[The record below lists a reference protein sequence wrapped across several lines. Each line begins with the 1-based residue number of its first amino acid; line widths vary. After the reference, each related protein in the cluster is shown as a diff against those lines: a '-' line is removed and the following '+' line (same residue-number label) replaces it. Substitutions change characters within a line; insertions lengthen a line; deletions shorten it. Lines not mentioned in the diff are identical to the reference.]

1 MMGARASSGF
11 EAARATAD
19 AILYEGYLLYPYRR
33 SSAKNRVRWQFGV
46 LVPRAWAQARGLAEG
61 GVAGS
66 AESWWQQ
73 AECLLEAAEDATI
86 GCRVRFL
93 QLQRKSVEE
102 RLPGGSYRRVDALE
116 AGGRLELA
124 FDEAVPREF
133 GAGAAVTDLLAG
145 ERRLTLREPAGEDV
159 EPLGTGSGDAGRE
172 GGRVV
177 RRRWP
182 LTATVTMSANSCP
195 VPEAAEGRKAPS
207 RLLRLR
213 LRVENTGGAIG
224 EDEPREEALRGS
236 LIAAHAL
243 LTVRG
248 GSFLSLLEPPR
259 WAEQAARACS
269 NVHVFPVLA
278 GEHGS
283 RDVMLASPI
292 LLYDYPQVA
301 PESPGDLHDSAEID
315 EILSLRTLTLTDAE
329 KREARATDP
338 RAAAILD
345 RIDVMPPEVMSR
357 LHGAV
362 RSLRPL
368 PAGSEGPGPAAHPDP
383 ADARHTRE
391 EKADGRHAHEENP
404 WPGGGADAGTMPP
417 GAGWPRPRAPWW
429 EPGADASVSPD
440 TDSVVIAGTRVS
452 RGSRVRL
459 RPRRHG
465 TDPQD
470 VFLDGKTALVEA
482 VLLDVDGSYHLAVT
496 LEDDPGAELNQW
508 YGRFRYF
515 SPDEAEPL
523 GPRT

>member
-1 MMGARASSGF
+1 MKGARARSGF
-11 EAARATAD
+11 ETARATAD

-46 LVPRAWAQARGLAEG
+46 LAPRAWAQARGLAEG

-73 AECLLEAAEDATI
+73 AECLLEAAEDATVS
-86 GCRVRFL
+86 CRVRFL

-102 RLPGGSYRRVDALE
+102 HLPDGSYRGADALE

-124 FDEAVPREF
+124 FDEAVPRESD
-133 GAGAAVTDLLAG
+133 AGATVAELLAG
-145 ERRLTLREPAGEDV
+145 ERRLTLRVPAGEDV
-159 EPLGTGSGDAGRE
+159 EPLGTDSGDAGRE

-182 LTATVTMSANSCP
+182 LTATVAMSAVRCT
-195 VPEAAEGRKAPS
+195 VPEAAEGRQAAP
-207 RLLRLR
+207 RLVRLR
-213 LRVENTGGAIG
+213 LRVENTGGGIG

-236 LIAAHAL
+236 LIATHAL
-243 LTVRG
+243 LGVRG
-248 GSFLSLLEPPR
+248 GSFVSLLEPPR

-345 RIDVMPPEVMSR
+345 RVDVMPPEVMSR

-368 PAGSEGPGPAAHPDP
+368 PADAEDPGPAARPGP
-383 ADARHTRE
+383 
-391 EKADGRHAHEENP
+391 ADGRLTRGENP
-404 WPGGGADAGTMPP
+404 RPGGGADAGTMAP
-417 GAGWPRPRAPWW
+417 GAGWPRPQAPWW
-429 EPGADASVSPD
+429 DPGADASVSPE
-440 TDSVVIAGTRVS
+440 TDSVIVAGTRVS
-452 RGSRVRL
+452 KGSRVRL

-470 VFLDGKTALVEA
+470 MFLDGKTALVEA

>member
-1 MMGARASSGF
+1 
-11 EAARATAD
+11 
-19 AILYEGYLLYPYRR
+19 
-33 SSAKNRVRWQFGV
+33 
-46 LVPRAWAQARGLAEG
+46 
-61 GVAGS
+61 
-66 AESWWQQ
+66 
-73 AECLLEAAEDATI
+73 
-86 GCRVRFL
+86 
-93 QLQRKSVEE
+93 
-102 RLPGGSYRRVDALE
+102 
-116 AGGRLELA
+116 
-124 FDEAVPREF
+124 
-133 GAGAAVTDLLAG
+133 
-145 ERRLTLREPAGEDV
+145 
-159 EPLGTGSGDAGRE
+159 
-172 GGRVV
+172 
-177 RRRWP
+177 
-182 LTATVTMSANSCP
+182 
-195 VPEAAEGRKAPS
+195 
-207 RLLRLR
+207 
-213 LRVENTGGAIG
+213 
-224 EDEPREEALRGS
+224 
-236 LIAAHAL
+236 
-243 LTVRG
+243 
-248 GSFLSLLEPPR
+248 
-259 WAEQAARACS
+259 
-269 NVHVFPVLA
+269 
-278 GEHGS
+278 
-283 RDVMLASPI
+283 
-292 LLYDYPQVA
+292 
-301 PESPGDLHDSAEID
+301 
-315 EILSLRTLTLTDAE
+315 
-329 KREARATDP
+329 
-338 RAAAILD
+338 
-345 RIDVMPPEVMSR
+345 MSR

>member
-362 RSLRPL
+362 RSLGPL
-368 PAGSEGPGPAAHPDP
+368 PAASPEPAASQEP
-383 ADARHTRE
+383 A
-391 EKADGRHAHEENP
+391 G
-404 WPGGGADAGTMPP
+404 DAGGDTD
-417 GAGWPRPRAPWW
+417 GGWQRPDTPWW
-429 EPGADASVSPD
+429 DPGADASVSPE

-452 RGSRVRL
+452 KGSRVRL

-470 VFLDGKTALVEA
+470 IFLDGRTALVEA

-496 LEDDPGAELNQW
+496 LEDDPGADLNQW

>member
-1 MMGARASSGF
+1 MKGARATAGF

-33 SSAKNRVRWQFGV
+33 SSGKNRVRWQFGV
-46 LVPRAWAQARGLAEG
+46 LVPRAWARARGLADTS
-61 GVAGS
+61 VAGS

-73 AECLLEAAEDATI
+73 TECLLDAPDDATI

-102 RLPGGSYRRVDALE
+102 RSPDGSYRGVDMLE
-116 AGGRLELA
+116 AGGRLELS
-124 FDEAVPREF
+124 FGEAVPREF
-133 GAGAAVTDLLAG
+133 DAEATAGGLLAAQ
-145 ERRLTLREPAGEDV
+145 RRLDLRVPGGEDT
-159 EPLGTGSGDAGRE
+159 EPLTDDAGRVL
-172 GGRVV
+172 GRVA

-182 LTATVTMSANSCP
+182 VTATVTMSAERCET
-195 VPEAAEGRKAPS
+195 PEAAEPPS
-207 RLLRLR
+207 RLLRIR
-213 LRVENTGGAIG
+213 LRVENAGDGCA

-236 LIAAHAL
+236 LIASHAL
-243 LTVRG
+243 LAVRG
-248 GSFLSLLEPPR
+248 GSFVSLLEPPA

-269 NVHVFPVLA
+269 NVHAFPVLA

-283 RDVMLASPI
+283 SDVMLSSPI

-301 PESPGDLHDSAEID
+301 PESPGDLHDAAEID